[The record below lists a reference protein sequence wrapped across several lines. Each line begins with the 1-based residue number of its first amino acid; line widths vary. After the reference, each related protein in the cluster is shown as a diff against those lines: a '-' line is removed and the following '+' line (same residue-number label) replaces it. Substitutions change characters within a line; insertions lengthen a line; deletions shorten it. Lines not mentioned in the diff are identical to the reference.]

1 MPMIPQTDSSER
13 AIYFR
18 VPRVR
23 IDQWIAQ
30 GLDVNDPIQVAWR
43 ILKDRSEI
51 DRSID
56 SVFADLDANTD
67 PLSHEY

>member
-18 VPRVR
+18 VQRSK
-23 IDQWIAQ
+23 IDQWMAQ

-43 ILKDRSEI
+43 ILKDRSEV
-51 DRSID
+51 DLSID
-56 SVFADLDANTD
+56 SILADLDADAIKENF
-67 PLSHEY
+67 